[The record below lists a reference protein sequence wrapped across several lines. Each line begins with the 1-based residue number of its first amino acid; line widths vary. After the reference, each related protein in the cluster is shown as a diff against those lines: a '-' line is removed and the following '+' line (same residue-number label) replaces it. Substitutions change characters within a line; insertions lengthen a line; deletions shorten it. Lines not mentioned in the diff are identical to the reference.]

1 MHFALKELRE
11 TTGVAIPEDS
21 KLMKRRIALVLHQKF
36 ITGFPS

>member
-21 KLMKRRIALVLHQKF
+21 TLMKRKIALVLH
-36 ITGFPS
+36 